1 MDSQNQFILFFIS
14 VAIGFLGGVL
24 YEIFGVI
31 RSLFKCPKG
40 KNKALEIA
48 LDIGFFL
55 TFAFLTIVGAYAFCF
70 PSFRVYMFIGYALGG
85 GLYLKTLHIMVAF
98 LKKICYNK
106 ITQVVKKVKKARKNS
121 LKEVDI
127 E

>member
-1 MDSQNQFILFFIS
+1 MDSKNQFVLFCIS

-24 YEIFGVI
+24 YEIFGII
-31 RSLFKCPKG
+31 RSLFKCGKG
-40 KNKALEIA
+40 KNRAFEIA
-48 LDIGFFL
+48 LDIGFFIA
-55 TFAFLTIVGAYAFCF
+55 FAVLTISSAYAFRF

-127 E
+127 K